1 MKEKRTVVIKNEMGE
16 QLIVNLV
23 SDGYRES
30 TTLLIGGKLYHF
42 ERISR
47 TTLMTD
53 YCVDIDPDFCPQ
65 ADASGY
71 CYILAPFAEK

>member
-1 MKEKRTVVIKNEMGE
+1 MEEKRTIAIKNEMGD

-23 SDGYRES
+23 SDGYREGTS
-30 TTLLIGGKLYHF
+30 LSIDGKFYHF

-47 TTLMTD
+47 IELMTD
-53 YCVDIDPDFCPQ
+53 YRVDTDPDFCPQ

-71 CYILAPFAEK
+71 CYILAPFAE